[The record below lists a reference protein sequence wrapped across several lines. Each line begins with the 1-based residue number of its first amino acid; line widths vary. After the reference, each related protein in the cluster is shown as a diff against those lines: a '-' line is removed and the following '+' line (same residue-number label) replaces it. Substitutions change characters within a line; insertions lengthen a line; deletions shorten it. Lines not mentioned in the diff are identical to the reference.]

1 MRSARGGPV
10 ASGAAAGTID
20 YTYDAAGRLTAT
32 TADTTSW
39 AYDAA
44 GNQTVNGITGQ
55 TATYNSRGA
64 VTSIG
69 AGTYEGFGQGNTT
82 QLGRVASSTTTSY
95 LTSGLGLMGEEL
107 SGAVGSQR
115 GFTRTP
121 EGDAVGA
128 RLGGGSRYYYVTDHL
143 NSVVGMFSK
152 TGTYYGGYSYS
163 PYSEQRA
170 ISADPDIGK
179 NNLRYISGYWDEASG
194 LYKLGARY
202 YDAST
207 GRFTQFDP
215 SGQEA
220 NPYSYAAC
228 NPINGSDPTGL
239 YNDLGKCAHIAGGY
253 GLVVGGAIAGAFTGG
268 IGLVIGL
275 AGLGLTALTI
285 ALYPETTYC

>member
-1 MRSARGGPV
+1 
-10 ASGAAAGTID
+10 
-20 YTYDAAGRLTAT
+20 
-32 TADTTSW
+32 
-39 AYDAA
+39 
-44 GNQTVNGITGQ
+44 
-55 TATYNSRGA
+55 
-64 VTSIG
+64 
-69 AGTYEGFGQGNTT
+69 
-82 QLGRVASSTTTSY
+82 
-95 LTSGLGLMGEEL
+95 MGEEL

-121 EGDAVGA
+121 DGDAVGA

-163 PYSEQRA
+163 PYGEQRA
-170 ISADPDIGK
+170 ISSNLDIGK
-179 NNLRYISGYWDEASG
+179 NSLRYISGYWDEASG

-228 NPINGSDPTGL
+228 NPVNSIDPTGTASL
-239 YNDLGKCAHIAGGY
+239 ECWQAITRTSVAVLSLGYSTVA
-253 GLVVGGAIAGAFTGG
+253 LVAGAPT
-268 IGLVIGL
+268 LV
-275 AGLGLTALTI
+275 LGAPGAVRFAYSAASLVYNVGTLI
-285 ALYPETTYC
+285 NRS